1 MFHDGRKLIS
11 RVNQRSGGPSSL
23 FLGGWIIQP
32 FISTDRGPIRS
43 HVGWK
48 GSNEPLYQKTSIN
61 RPAVSAKWNAQGA
74 NVNLRSADVIPVVA
88 SVPRRERSDDRKYV
102 CASQAMRTFA
112 PSKIKFKKLG
122 RLWDACCIFF
132 LCSWRFY
139 EMKNCTYV
147 TPWTYR
153 IVDKRTAIAIEN
165 NAEFSNFWVYAYAA
179 NEFTLSLFKCHA
191 FIIEQNVE

>member
-23 FLGGWIIQP
+23 FVWGWIIQP
-32 FISTDRGPIRS
+32 FILTDRGPIRS

-48 GSNEPLYQKTSIN
+48 GSNEPLSQKTSIN
-61 RPAVSAKWNAQGA
+61 RPAVSA
-74 NVNLRSADVIPVVA
+74 
-88 SVPRRERSDDRKYV
+88 
-102 CASQAMRTFA
+102 
-112 PSKIKFKKLG
+112 PSKIKFKTLG
-122 RLWDACCIFF
+122 RLCDACCIFF

-139 EMKNCTYV
+139 EMKNCTCV

-153 IVDKRTAIAIEN
+153 IVHKRTAIAIEN
-165 NAEFSNFWVYAYAA
+165 NAEFSNFGVYAYAA